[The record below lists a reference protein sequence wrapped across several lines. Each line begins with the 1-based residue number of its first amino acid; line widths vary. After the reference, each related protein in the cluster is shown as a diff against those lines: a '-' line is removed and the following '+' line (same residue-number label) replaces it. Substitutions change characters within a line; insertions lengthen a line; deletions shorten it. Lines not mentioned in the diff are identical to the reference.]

1 MIEYTFFLPCKK
13 DNLIRAKIIK
23 GLEIVHKK
31 LIQSKKDR
39 NLDLVVSDNG
49 KIVHIHPKDL

>member
-1 MIEYTFFLPCKK
+1 MTKK

-23 GLEIVHKK
+23 GLETVHKK
-31 LIQSKKDR
+31 LIQTKKDR

-49 KIVHIHPKDL
+49 KVVHILPKDL

>member
-1 MIEYTFFLPCKK
+1 MTKK

-31 LIQSKKDR
+31 LIQTKKDR
-39 NLDLVVSDNG
+39 NLDLVISDNG
-49 KIVHIHPKDL
+49 KIIHINPRDL

>member
-1 MIEYTFFLPCKK
+1 MTKK

-23 GLEIVHKK
+23 GLEITHKK

-49 KIVHIHPKDL
+49 KIVHIRPRDL

>member
-1 MIEYTFFLPCKK
+1 MTKK

-23 GLEIVHKK
+23 GLEIAHKK
-31 LIQSKKDR
+31 LIQTKKDR

-49 KIVHIHPKDL
+49 KVVHILSKDL

>member
-1 MIEYTFFLPCKK
+1 MTKK

-31 LIQSKKDR
+31 LIQAKKAR

-49 KIVHIHPKDL
+49 KVVHILPQDL

>member
-1 MIEYTFFLPCKK
+1 MTKK

-23 GLEIVHKK
+23 GLELAHKK
-31 LIQSKKDR
+31 LIKAKKDR
-39 NLDLVVSDNG
+39 NLDLVISDNG

>member
-1 MIEYTFFLPCKK
+1 MTKK
-13 DNLIRAKIIK
+13 DNTIRDKIIR
-23 GLEIVHKK
+23 GLELTHKK

-49 KIVHIHPKDL
+49 KIVRVQAKDL

>member
-1 MIEYTFFLPCKK
+1 MTKK

-23 GLEIVHKK
+23 GLEITHKK

-49 KIVHIHPKDL
+49 KIVHVNPKDL

>member
-1 MIEYTFFLPCKK
+1 MTKK

-23 GLEIVHKK
+23 GLEIAHKK
-31 LIQSKKDR
+31 LIRAKKDR

-49 KIVHIHPKDL
+49 KVVHILPKDL